1 MIWCILIGMLS
12 GFIFLSCLLFVL
24 KDVQTVIESPAGAL
38 LQMYFDA
45 TNSKA
50 GSICLIV
57 FSIVCMVFTAT
68 AIMTTSARMTYA
80 FSRDRGLPFSHIW
93 AKYNDALEVP
103 LNALLWTTAWVI
115 IFGLILLGSSSAFN
129 AITAASVVA
138 LGVTYAIPPA
148 IHLLRG
154 GNLLPED
161 RPFKLS
167 TPVRWVCSLVGIA
180 WAILTTVLFVFPPE
194 LPVTATNMNYC
205 IAAFGVILLIAVGTW
220 IVDGRKH
227 YKGPLIEIN
236 MDGATLEGA
245 SMAETTCTSNPED
258 DMKNHHA

>member
-1 MIWCILIGMLS
+1 MIEEIPNARIEGPRIMIWCILIGMAS

-57 FSIVCMVFTAT
+57 FSIVCMVFTAC

-93 AKYNDALEVP
+93 AKYNEGLEVP
-103 LNALLWTTAWVI
+103 LNALLWTTGWVI

-138 LGVTYAIPPA
+138 LGKFFIFSHPCSGSTNIQKVSLMQSLQLSTFSVAETYFPKTAPSSLAPLSDGFA
-148 IHLLRG
+148 VLSVLRG
-154 GNLLPED
+154 P
-161 RPFKLS
+161 S
-167 TPVRWVCSLVGIA
+167 
-180 WAILTTVLFVFPPE
+180 
-194 LPVTATNMNYC
+194 
-205 IAAFGVILLIAVGTW
+205 
-220 IVDGRKH
+220 
-227 YKGPLIEIN
+227 
-236 MDGATLEGA
+236 
-245 SMAETTCTSNPED
+245 
-258 DMKNHHA
+258 